1 MVPPTVGAVRVR
13 HDGAMPD
20 DPAPSEPSVPGT
32 AQPDH
37 PEGPATGAVVRAM
50 RAADVDAALDMFAQV
65 AAEGLWLGTEAGF
78 DRARRRESWLAG
90 LDDLSLRSLVV
101 EDEGTGRLLGNGS
114 VHLARYGVAEVGMAL
129 AEDARGRGI
138 GGRLLDA
145 MIDIARDLGAHKV
158 DLQVWPHNE
167 RALRLY
173 LSRGFRAE
181 GRLRSHYRRS
191 SGQVWDAIL
200 MGLVLDPQAVAVAG
214 GSGLPD
220 AACLPASL
228 DLRQRQPE

>member
-1 MVPPTVGAVRVR
+1 
-13 HDGAMPD
+13 MPD
-20 DPAPSEPSVPGT
+20 EPEPSEPLVPGE
-32 AQPDH
+32 AKPGPSD
-37 PEGPATGAVVRAM
+37 GPAAGAVVRAM
-50 RAADVDAALDMFAQV
+50 RASDVDAALDMFAEV

-78 DRARRRESWLAG
+78 DRARRREAWLAG
-90 LDDLSLRSLVV
+90 LDDPSLRSLVV
-101 EDEGTGRLLGNGS
+101 EDAATGRLLGNGS

-129 AEDARGRGI
+129 AEEARGQGI

-145 MIDIARDLGAHKV
+145 LIGIARDLGAHKV

-173 LSRGFRAE
+173 LSRGFRPE

-200 MGLVLDPQAVAVAG
+200 MGLVLDTGAVARAG

-228 DLRQRQPE
+228 DLRESQPE